1 VISGFPP
8 TVSDDRFGAWVCGDR
23 QVMAGRPDTLSGL
36 PIGVKDV
43 IATSD
48 YPTRCGTDL
57 PQAVIQAL
65 LEKDEADC
73 VSDLKQAGAI
83 VAGKTV
89 TAELATYQPGNTVNP
104 LSVAHSP
111 GGSSSGSAAAVAA
124 GDVRLALATQT
135 AGSTIRPASFC
146 GVYGFKPSFG
156 RYDLTGVLATS
167 PTLDT
172 LGLIANELDLI
183 QAADRAL
190 TARASLSEETEAP
203 LPRRLVL
210 YRTSNWAVLPA
221 EHQEQ
226 IEKLAQRLATGFA
239 EYREQDAL
247 PDLEA
252 LTGHQRTVHAG
263 ELASELGWLVTQHGE
278 LLSDTFKGFV
288 TEGRGYAGSVL
299 DAAIRAIQ
307 IARDRANEYVR
318 PDEVWLTPSVTSV
331 APPIET
337 GTGDPLFC
345 RQWTALGVPCLT
357 LPLLS
362 ESATD
367 LPYGPQL
374 IASQGADRRILEAGR
389 AIMKLVGDGGDR

>member
-1 VISGFPP
+1 MISCSPP
-8 TVSDDRFGAWVCGDR
+8 IVSDDRFGAWVCGDR
-23 QVMAGRPDTLSGL
+23 QMMTERPDTLTGL

-43 IATSD
+43 IATRD

-57 PQAVIQAL
+57 PPQVIQRL
-65 LEKDEADC
+65 LESEEAVC
-73 VSDLKQAGAI
+73 VSDLKQAGAV

-89 TAELATYQPGNTVNP
+89 TAELATYEPGKTVNP
-104 LSVAHSP
+104 LSVVRTP

-146 GVYGFKPSFG
+146 GLYGFKPSFG
-156 RYDLTGVLATS
+156 RYALTGVLATS

-172 LGLIANELDLI
+172 LGLIADELGLLE
-183 QAADRAL
+183 AADTAL
-190 TARASLSEETEAP
+190 TEREGLPGETFEP

-210 YRTSNWAVLPA
+210 YRTSNWEVLPT
-221 EHQEQ
+221 EHKEQ
-226 IEKLAQRLATGFA
+226 IEKLAQRLAAGFA

-263 ELASELGWLVTQHGE
+263 ELASALGWLAIQHGRCM
-278 LLSDTFKGFV
+278 SDAFKEFV
-288 TEGRGYAGSVL
+288 AEGHGYAGSVL
-299 DAAIRAIQ
+299 DAANRAIQ
-307 IARDRANEYVR
+307 TARDHVNEFV
-318 PDEVWLTPSVTSV
+318 PPGEVWLTPSVTSV
-331 APPIET
+331 APPIEA

-345 RQWTALGVPCLT
+345 RQWTALGVPCLSVPM
-357 LPLLS
+357 LC
-362 ESATD
+362 ESATG

-374 IASQGADRRILEAGR
+374 IMSQGADRGLFQVAR
-389 AIMKLVGDGGDR
+389 AIMELIGEGD

>member
-1 VISGFPP
+1 MISSSSL

-43 IATSD
+43 IATRD
-48 YPTRCGTDL
+48 YPTRCGTEL
-57 PQAVIQAL
+57 SQAVIQAL

-104 LSVAHSP
+104 LAVTRSP

-135 AGSTIRPASFC
+135 AGSTIRPASYC
-146 GVYGFKPSFG
+146 GLYGFKPSYD
-156 RYDLTGVLATS
+156 RYALAGVLATS

-172 LGLIANELDLI
+172 LGLIADELCLI
-183 QAADRAL
+183 QAADRVL
-190 TARASLSEETEAP
+190 SARPSLSEETAAP

-210 YRTSNWAVLPA
+210 YRTSNWEVLPA

-226 IEKLAQRLATGFA
+226 LEKLAQRLASGFA
-239 EYREQDAL
+239 EYREQDAV

-252 LTGHQRTVHAG
+252 LTAHQRIVHAG
-263 ELASELGWLVTQHGE
+263 ELASVLGWLATQHGE
-278 LLSDTFKGFV
+278 LVSDTFKAFV
-288 TEGRGYAGSVL
+288 KEGRGYAGSVL
-299 DAAIRAIQ
+299 DAAMSGFDVLCACER
-307 IARDRANEYVR
+307 
-318 PDEVWLTPSVTSV
+318 
-331 APPIET
+331 T
-337 GTGDPLFC
+337 GAVMAGIYLFFFNLYCDPRGRLGLFFS
-345 RQWTALGVPCLT
+345 LF
-357 LPLLS
+357 
-362 ESATD
+362 
-367 LPYGPQL
+367 
-374 IASQGADRRILEAGR
+374 RR
-389 AIMKLVGDGGDR
+389 

>member
-1 VISGFPP
+1 MH
-8 TVSDDRFGAWVCGDR
+8 VSDDRFGAWVCGDR
-23 QVMAGRPDTLSGL
+23 QLMAVRPDTLSGL

-43 IATSD
+43 IATRD
-48 YPTRCGTDL
+48 FPTRCGTDL

-65 LEKDEADC
+65 LEKGEADC
-73 VSDLKQAGAI
+73 VSDLKQAGAV

-104 LSVAHSP
+104 LSVTRSP

-135 AGSTIRPASFC
+135 AGSTIRPASYC
-146 GVYGFKPSFG
+146 GLYGFKPSFG
-156 RYDLTGVLATS
+156 RYTLAGVLATS

-172 LGLIANELDLI
+172 LGMIADELGLI

-190 TARASLSEETEAP
+190 SDNALLSRETEMR

-210 YRTSNWAVLPA
+210 YRTSNWTVLPT

-226 IEKLAQRLATGFA
+226 IEKLAQRLATMFA
-239 EYREQDAL
+239 EYREQDAS
-247 PDLEA
+247 PALEA
-252 LTGHQRTVHAG
+252 LTAHQQTVHAG
-263 ELASELGWLVTQHGE
+263 ELASVLGWLATQHGA
-278 LLSDTFKGFV
+278 LVSDAFKEFV
-288 TEGRGYAGSVL
+288 TEGKGYVGSIL
-299 DAAIRAIQ
+299 DAAIRAIRV
-307 IARDRANEYVR
+307 ARDRANEYVP

-345 RQWTALGVPCLT
+345 RQWTALGVPCLSV
-357 LPLLS
+357 PLLY
-362 ESATD
+362 ESGTG

-374 IASQGADRRILEAGR
+374 IMSRGEDIRLLEVAR
-389 AIMKLVGDGGDR
+389 AMMELMGEGEKG